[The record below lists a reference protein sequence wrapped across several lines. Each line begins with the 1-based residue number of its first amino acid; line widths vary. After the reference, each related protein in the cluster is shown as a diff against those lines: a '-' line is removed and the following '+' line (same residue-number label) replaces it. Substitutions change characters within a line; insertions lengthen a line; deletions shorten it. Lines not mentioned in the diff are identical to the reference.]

1 MSYSVI
7 ATNNFQREAKK
18 LFKKYRTLR
27 RELEALGEEL
37 VNNPTAGTFLGND
50 LYKVRL
56 SIASKGKG
64 KSGGAR
70 IITCVRI
77 VQQKV
82 YLISIYD
89 KSQLENLSKQHIEQL
104 LRQEGL
110 R

>member
-7 ATNNFQREAKK
+7 ATENFQREAKK
-18 LFKKYRTLR
+18 LSKKYRSLR
-27 RELEALGEEL
+27 KELEALGEEL
-37 VNNPTAGTFLGND
+37 VNNSTVGTPLGNN

-77 VQQKV
+77 FQQKG
-82 YLISIYD
+82 YLVSIYD

-104 LRQEGL
+104 LQQEGL
-110 R
+110 G